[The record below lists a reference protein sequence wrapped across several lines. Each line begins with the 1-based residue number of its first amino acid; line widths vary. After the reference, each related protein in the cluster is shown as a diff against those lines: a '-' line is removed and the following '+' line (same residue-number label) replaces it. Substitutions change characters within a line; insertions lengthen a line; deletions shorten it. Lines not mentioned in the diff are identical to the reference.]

1 MTALD
6 DRPLVG
12 VDISAELGAQRAHT
26 LNEAEQYALGYGDG
40 YEAGYAQAHRE
51 VAEWWAQLARSIRRD
66 AERLHSMVAEPVDR
80 ATGRHDGITWRDWF
94 TPAELAV
101 IDGEDA

>member
-12 VDISAELGAQRAHT
+12 VDFAAELGALRAHA
-26 LNEAEQYALGYGDG
+26 LNEAEQYALGYSD
-40 YEAGYAQAHRE
+40 GYAQAHRE
-51 VAEWWAQLARSIRRD
+51 MAQWWAQLARSIRRD
-66 AERLHSMVAEPVDR
+66 ADRLRGTVPEPINR
-80 ATGRHDGITWRDWF
+80 ATGHHDGITWRDWF